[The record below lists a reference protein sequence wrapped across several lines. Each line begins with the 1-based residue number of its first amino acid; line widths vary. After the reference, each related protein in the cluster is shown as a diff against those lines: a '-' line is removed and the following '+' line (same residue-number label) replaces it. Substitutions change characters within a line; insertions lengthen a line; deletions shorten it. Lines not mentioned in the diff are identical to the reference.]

1 MLLKVNSI
9 RNLHETI
16 TSNTIFS
23 ETFSNAK
30 EVSPIMFT
38 QVVVLKKNS

>member
-23 ETFSNAK
+23 EIHTQ
-30 EVSPIMFT
+30 EVKSKWYT
-38 QVVVLKKNS
+38 QMQDT